1 MAGDARVERLRLAGG
16 RAVAVHHVADGA
28 GERTVVLCHAAP
40 GAGGFDPDPEQTAAR
55 GVTLLAVD
63 RPGYGGSAPIEAD
76 AWASVEGA
84 ADDLAEVLDR
94 RGTGPAGVAGWS
106 AGGRVA
112 LALAARRP
120 DLVDRVVV
128 VATPAPDEE
137 VPWIPPPQRAMLA
150 ALRARPPAAAHAEL
164 AEQFAQL
171 VPADPAAPEALLL
184 LGANPAEVE
193 AVAGTA
199 AHRRLAEMLAAAFAQ
214 GAVGLAADVA
224 GYCLRPWGFQ
234 PSEVQA
240 RTLLLYGAQDPAIGP
255 PHGRWWQ
262 RRLPDARL
270 EVSPGE
276 GHLLVIPRW
285 GRALSH
291 LAPRRRR

>member
-1 MAGDARVERLRLAGG
+1 MAGDARVEQLRLAGG

-28 GERTVVLCHAAP
+28 GERTVALCHAAP

-137 VPWIPPPQRAMLA
+137 VPWIPPPQRAMVA
-150 ALRARPPAAAHAEL
+150 ALRARPPA
-164 AEQFAQL
+164 
-171 VPADPAAPEALLL
+171 
-184 LGANPAEVE
+184 
-193 AVAGTA
+193 A